1 MKWEVRTMR
10 SGTSYFDRTVFK
22 KTVLR
27 FWPLWAAYLVVWLLA
42 LPLSGVMYLR
52 LQGQNG
58 GSYMENFAFS
68 HVPGSVP
75 GVLVLAAG
83 FGAMCAMAAFSHLYN
98 ARSANF
104 FGSLPVRREGLFLT
118 HYLAGL
124 SFTIVPNIII
134 ALLTL
139 LVELAGGVVSWQGL
153 GFWLGVSCGECLL
166 FYTMAVFCAMFT
178 GHILALPAFYA
189 VLNVLV
195 YGVQVLIQTTM
206 QAFYYGYN
214 GRQMGWTGELVRWF
228 TPALN
233 LGNNVYSY
241 YSYPAVRLG
250 EPEPAQRVLETHA
263 LWTGGLYAIAALV
276 LAACALLLYRARHM
290 ESAGDVVS
298 VKVMRPVFK
307 YGVAA
312 CVGPVFGYAS
322 SLFLGRGEATL
333 MVSILVWGLIGYFA
347 AQMLLDKSFRV
358 FHKWKGATAVAGAFV
373 LLFLV
378 VGFDLTGF
386 ETRVPDPDQV
396 AQVRLAEMQTD
407 SLGDDGDQIYQDITD
422 PEVIELLTL
431 VHQGVVDQGDRTPA
445 GSGWR
450 GVHLVL
456 TYTLEDGS
464 TLSRRYY
471 DGWLNVNE
479 IEREGTAAWAMERL
493 LQNRE
498 LYWQAY
504 GFAALEENLAKPDWR
519 LSEVEYENYEYENY
533 KYERADYVE
542 NPSRFYY
549 GKDAQALLA
558 AVKEDFF
565 AGRIGVRTLTHDN
578 TGPMYNHTL
587 RFEAENSEGY
597 LNHVRIQ
604 VQDSASSTLA
614 VLERLEG

>member
-1 MKWEVRTMR
+1 MR

-250 EPEPAQRVLETHA
+250 EPEPAQRVLETHG
-263 LWTGGLYAIAALV
+263 LWTVGIYAIAALV
-276 LAACALLLYRARHM
+276 LAACAFLLYRARHM

-378 VGFDLTGF
+378 VGFDLTGY
-386 ETRVPDPDQV
+386 ETRVPET
-396 AQVRLAEMQTD
+396 AQVEGVYLSGLSADT
-407 SLGDDGDQIYQDITD
+407 LGDDGDYVYLNLGEDDHDQA
-422 PEVIELLTL
+422 VIELLTVL
-431 VHQGVVDQGDRTPA
+431 HRGAVEQRGRAPG
-445 GSGWR
+445 GEGWISGY
-450 GVHLVL
+450 LDL
-456 TYTLEDGS
+456 TYTLKDGS
-464 TLSRRYY
+464 TLSRRY
-471 DGWLNVNE
+471 DNLWLNAGE
-479 IEREGTAAWAMERL
+479 ARQEGTASWAMEQL
-493 LQNRE
+493 LEDRE
-498 LYWQAY
+498 FYWQVY
-504 GFAALEENLAKPDWR
+504 GFDSLEENLAKPDWR